1 MKMSDENNSIIR
13 GPKKF
18 LDNALKAVKGEN
30 TAQLVE
36 DFTSEMTLV
45 AEGLCEDQNK
55 LRGEINQLLSEED
68 RRIQKM
74 DSRITCVEKSLEE
87 QQHENDRIV
96 TELRNR
102 LSVLEKKDQKE
113 EREKLAQKGK
123 KKERNRIREA
133 TILIVVAAVA
143 VIAVILVCKLV

>member
-55 LRGEINQLLSEED
+55 LRGEVNQLLSEED

-74 DSRITCVEKSLEE
+74 DSRITCAERSLEE
-87 QQHENDRIV
+87 QQQENDDEGNDRV
-96 TELRNR
+96 RPQLRT
-102 LSVLEKKDQKE
+102 
-113 EREKLAQKGK
+113 RECLHK
-123 KKERNRIREA
+123 
-133 TILIVVAAVA
+133 
-143 VIAVILVCKLV
+143 

>member
-1 MKMSDENNSIIR
+1 MSEENNSIIR

-30 TAQLVE
+30 TTQLVE

-55 LRGEINQLLSEED
+55 LRGEVNQLLSEED

-74 DSRITCVEKSLEE
+74 DSRITCIEQSLEE
-87 QQHENDRIV
+87 QQQENDRMV

-113 EREKLAQKGK
+113 EREKLAQKNK

-133 TILIVVAAVA
+133 TILIIVTAIAA
-143 VIAVILVCKLV
+143 IAVILVYKLV

>member
-1 MKMSDENNSIIR
+1 MSDENNSIIR

-55 LRGEINQLLSEED
+55 LRGEVNQLLSEED

-74 DSRITCVEKSLEE
+74 DSRITCAERSLEE
-87 QQHENDRIV
+87 QQQENDRIV

-113 EREKLAQKGK
+113 ERGKLAQNGK

-133 TILIVVAAVA
+133 TILIVVAAVS
-143 VIAVILVCKLV
+143 VIAVILVYKLV